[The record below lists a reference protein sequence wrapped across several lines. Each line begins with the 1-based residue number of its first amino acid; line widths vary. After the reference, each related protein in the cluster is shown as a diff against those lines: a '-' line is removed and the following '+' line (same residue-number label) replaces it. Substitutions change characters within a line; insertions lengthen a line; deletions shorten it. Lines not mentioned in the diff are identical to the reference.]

1 VGWAAAR
8 RGSGGK
14 LVSAVTLHGMV
25 PHSQLVSRV
34 GLEVG
39 EEDVG
44 PAWSI
49 RSRLPVIKEYC

>member
-25 PHSQLVSRV
+25 PHSQLASRV
-34 GLEVG
+34 GLEVV
-39 EEDVG
+39 EERCWASLVN
-44 PAWSI
+44 
-49 RSRLPVIKEYC
+49 